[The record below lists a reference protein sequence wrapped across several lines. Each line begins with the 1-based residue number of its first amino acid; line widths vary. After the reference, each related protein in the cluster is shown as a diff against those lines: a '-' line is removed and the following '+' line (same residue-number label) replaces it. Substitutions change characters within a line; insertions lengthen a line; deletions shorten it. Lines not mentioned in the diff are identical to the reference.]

1 MLKISHGIIQRA
13 QKCVL
18 YGPEGIGKTTLASEA
33 PEPLFIDTEGGTS
46 HLDVNRLTECPQ
58 TWEEL
63 LKTIEEVAKE
73 DCCKTLVID
82 TIDWAEQIAINHIL
96 KKYNQPSIESF
107 GYGKGYTYIAEEAGR
122 FLSALDKVI
131 ASGKNV
137 ILTAHAKMRKQELPD
152 EAGQFDRWELKLSK
166 QVAPLIKEWA
176 DAVLFINYKT
186 LLVKTDSG
194 NNKARGG
201 KRVIYTTHNPT
212 WDAKNRHGLENEL
225 PLEYSAI
232 AHIFADSTPAK
243 ANPKKTADIQTEVKE
258 EPKTEDK
265 GEALDDDAVLFD
277 KGDKLAEQM
286 EKDGITEEAIRGI
299 LNKSKNYDP
308 DKPLSD
314 YADKLVAQWGVI
326 LNKLS
331 VF

>member
-1 MLKISHGIIQRA
+1 M
-13 QKCVL
+13 
-18 YGPEGIGKTTLASEA
+18 
-33 PEPLFIDTEGGTS
+33 
-46 HLDVNRLTECPQ
+46 
-58 TWEEL
+58 
-63 LKTIEEVAKE
+63 
-73 DCCKTLVID
+73 
-82 TIDWAEQIAINHIL
+82 
-96 KKYNQPSIESF
+96 
-107 GYGKGYTYIAEEAGR
+107 
-122 FLSALDKVI
+122 
-131 ASGKNV
+131 
-137 ILTAHAKMRKQELPD
+137 
-152 EAGQFDRWELKLSK
+152 
-166 QVAPLIKEWA
+166 
-176 DAVLFINYKT
+176 
-186 LLVKTDSG
+186 LVKTDSG

-232 AHIFADSTPAK
+232 AHIFADSAPVKAK
-243 ANPKKTADIQTEVKE
+243 PKKTADIQTEVKE

-277 KGDKLAEQM
+277 KGAKLAELM
-286 EKDGITEEAIRGI
+286 KKDNITEEALRV
-299 LNKSKNYDP
+299 LLSKSKNYDP